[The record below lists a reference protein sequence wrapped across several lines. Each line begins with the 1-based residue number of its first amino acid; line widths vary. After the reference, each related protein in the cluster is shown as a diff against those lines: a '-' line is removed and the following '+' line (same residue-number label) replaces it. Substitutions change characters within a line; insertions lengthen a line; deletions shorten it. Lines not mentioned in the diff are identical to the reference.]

1 MRFFAAFVGTNS
13 WIKLQIRMVAAIKG
27 FNRSWLSWLSCK
39 KKYKTILNEYKTDK
53 RANEISGSDRK
64 QECKWF
70 TEMDQWHGSRA
81 SVHNDI
87 PASAT
92 ESWTEDVIPS
102 TPTMSQTTTSA
113 PPTQEKKKKTQE
125 KIETLLEQVVGNSG
139 ALLASFQEST
149 AVLKNMD
156 KNFAALIAK
165 F

>member
-1 MRFFAAFVGTNS
+1 
-13 WIKLQIRMVAAIKG
+13 LQSKDSINPGYHA
-27 FNRSWLSWLSCK
+27 
-39 KKYKTILNEYKTDK
+39 KKYKTILKEYRTDK

-64 QECKWF
+64 HECKWF

-81 SVHNDI
+81 SVHNEI

-92 ESWTEDVIPS
+92 KSWTKDSISSTSIP
-102 TPTMSQTTTSA
+102 SQTTISA

-125 KIETLLEQVVGNSG
+125 KIETLLEQVVGNSE

-149 AVLKNMD
+149 AILKNMD